1 MGIWVEEEQAGY
13 KKALRNSEHKAALI
27 FNQGQQSNKR
37 KRKSRNLIFF
47 NPTFNREVKTDIGRQ
62 FLRLIDK
69 NFPSNDP
76 ISEIINRK
84 TVKHGQSDIIT

>member
-1 MGIWVEEEQAGY
+1 MGIWVEEEQTGY

-27 FNQGQQSNKR
+27 SRTTVKQEKEKKKR
-37 KRKSRNLIFF
+37 PDFFF
-47 NPTFNREVKTDIGRQ
+47 NPNFNSEVKTDIGRQ
-62 FLRLIDK
+62 LLRLIDK

>member
-1 MGIWVEEEQAGY
+1 MGIWVKEEQTGY
-13 KKALRNSEHKAALI
+13 KKALRNSGHKAALI

-37 KRKSRNLIFF
+37 KRKRRDLIFF

-69 NFPSNDP
+69 NFPSNDQ
-76 ISEIINRK
+76 ISELINRK
-84 TVKHGQSDIIT
+84 TVKREKNDIIT